1 MPADSS
7 FDIVSKVDLQEVLN
21 GINNAEK
28 EILNRYD
35 FRDSNTSFDLKKE
48 EREIMINS
56 ADNFRV
62 QSALDVLLSKMAKRN
77 VPLKALTAGD
87 PVELSLKHAQLK
99 VTIQD
104 GIPQEKAKDI
114 VKAIKDSKLK
124 VQASIQK
131 DVVRV
136 TGKSKDD
143 LQAVMALLK
152 AKDFGIDMQFTNY
165 R

>member
-87 PVELSLKHAQLK
+87 PVELSLKHSQLK

-143 LQAVMALLK
+143 LQAVMSLLK
-152 AKDFGIDMQFTNY
+152 TKEFGKIG
-165 R
+165 RAHV